1 MIDTVLFDLDG
12 TLVDSAPGLA
22 LAANLQR
29 KKCFLENL
37 PFEQLREVASMGTR
51 GLLKVALKLEQEDL
65 VYPYFRD
72 RFLEDYR
79 NCMLDNS
86 HFFPNIPELLD
97 ALEQRDIVWGIVTNK
112 SEALSHPLFDYLK
125 INNRSSINVCGDTTP
140 YFKPEPG
147 GLIYAAEQ
155 IAKKTEQCIYIGDD
169 ERDIIAGKEAGMKTI
184 AVTYGYSLDKDAAIA
199 CKPDAIAHH
208 PKEIMAI
215 LFGDTHSKGLIHA

>member
-29 KKCFLENL
+29 KKCQLPAL
-37 PFEQLREVASMGTR
+37 PFEELRVVASQGTR
-51 GLLKVALKLEQEDL
+51 GLLKVALELNQDDL

-79 NCMLDNS
+79 ECMLDNS
-86 HFFPNIPELLD
+86 HFFPQITNLLD
-97 ALEQRDIVWGIVTNK
+97 AIEQRNILWGIVTNK

-125 INNRSSINVCGDTTP
+125 ISDRSSVNVCGDTTP

-147 GLIYAAEQ
+147 GLIYAAEK
-155 IAKKTEQCIYIGDD
+155 IGKIPTQCVYIGDD
-169 ERDIIAGKEAGMKTI
+169 ERDIIAGKDAGMKTI
-184 AVTYGYSLDKDAAIA
+184 AVTYGYSLNKATAIA
-199 CKPDAIAHH
+199 CQPDAIAHH
-208 PKEIMAI
+208 PAEIATL
-215 LFGDTHSKGLIHA
+215 LFGDANSKGIIHA